1 MRPTRRWWS
10 RTCALLVADFCADA
24 GTCWEVLSAGF
35 IDNPGYDRGGVV
47 DRFDAVA
54 DRRLAAQNRRPSRRE
69 RQPHGAG
76 RSSTRRDL
84 LRAWPESSVTIA
96 TTHDP
101 LDAELSRP
109 KGRLLP
115 PAHPA
120 TARNHRHESSQA
132 PTGTTAPARRP
143 SATTVATSRS
153 RVGHHSP
160 GPTILRQSL
169 TKGAGAK
176 QLKQFLY
183 LRAVE
188 IRKGMPTRK
197 EVVDACRVLKLTERD
212 SCVAHRPI
220 GEGSLLDR
228 LAQQQDR
235 ARMPTISANPL
246 QQVVDLRSLAFQN
259 LQKRLPF
266 EQEHPGDV
274 VACITGARDMED
286 LLEVRELKSF

>member
-1 MRPTRRWWS
+1 M
-10 RTCALLVADFCADA
+10 
-24 GTCWEVLSAGF
+24 
-35 IDNPGYDRGGVV
+35 
-47 DRFDAVA
+47 
-54 DRRLAAQNRRPSRRE
+54 
-69 RQPHGAG
+69 
-76 RSSTRRDL
+76 
-84 LRAWPESSVTIA
+84 TIA

-101 LDAELSRP
+101 RDAKLSRP
-109 KGRLLP
+109 KGRLLA

-120 TARNHRHESSQA
+120 TAGNHRHESSQA

-160 GPTILRQSL
+160 SPTILRQSL

-183 LRAVE
+183 L
-188 IRKGMPTRK
+188 
-197 EVVDACRVLKLTERD
+197 
-212 SCVAHRPI
+212 
-220 GEGSLLDR
+220 
-228 LAQQQDR
+228 QDR
-235 ARMPTISANPL
+235 ASMPTISANPL

-266 EQEHPGDV
+266 EQQHPSDV

-286 LLEVRELKSF
+286 LLKVRELKSF